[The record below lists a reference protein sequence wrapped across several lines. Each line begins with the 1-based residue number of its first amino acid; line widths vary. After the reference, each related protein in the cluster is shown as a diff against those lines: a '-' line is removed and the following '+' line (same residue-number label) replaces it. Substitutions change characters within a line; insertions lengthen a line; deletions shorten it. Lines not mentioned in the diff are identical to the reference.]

1 MEHRSSTTQLPN
13 KQIVKNM
20 MIRFITNLISEAKMK
35 IIQFD
40 FTQTFIYIIRCRFM
54 VNQGVVYMMNVNSIA
69 VDITI
74 IVTD

>member
-13 KQIVKNM
+13 KQIVENI

-35 IIQFD
+35 IIQFG
-40 FTQTFIYIIRCRFM
+40 FTQQFIYIIRCRFM
-54 VNQGVVYMMNVNSIA
+54 VNQVYTMNANIA